1 MRLIL
6 GSQAKVP
13 TEMLFLETSEIPV
26 KHVRSVRR
34 LMYLHTLLKRHDNE
48 ITKRVYKAMKEQP
61 LKDDWIQ
68 VNQDLRYGEILAGR
82 PGAWFVKRYILYV
95 CNQKNKK
102 GTYFEIQNLAFT
114 VYDSRA
120 YTDVFY
126 GGTYPEKNY

>member
-1 MRLIL
+1 MVSSRVT
-6 GSQAKVP
+6 KVESSRV
-13 TEMLFLETSEIPV
+13 TKVESSRVTKVESSRVTNVE
-26 KHVRSVRR
+26 RSRV
-34 LMYLHTLLKRHDNE
+34 
-48 ITKRVYKAMKEQP
+48 TKVESSRVTKVESSRVNKVESSR
-61 LKDDWIQ
+61 

-126 GGTYPEKNY
+126 GGTYPEKNV